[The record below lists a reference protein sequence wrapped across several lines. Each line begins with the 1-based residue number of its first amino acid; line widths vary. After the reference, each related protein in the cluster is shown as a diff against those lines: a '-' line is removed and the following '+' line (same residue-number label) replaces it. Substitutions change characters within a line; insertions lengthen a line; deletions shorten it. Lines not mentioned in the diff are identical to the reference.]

1 MTDRDFFEQSDFSFD
16 ISGDSSEIRIQ
27 PYVDIESDNARVL
40 IASFQVDSL
49 EMIGSARIPLARG
62 KNHVPFQQTVRIV
75 KPLLWHPAGGGTP
88 SLYSFSVVFH
98 LHGAPFYHIEK
109 RTGIRFVEAKRRGK
123 TFRVNG
129 RKVRLTG
136 CEPDFGDTKNVPAG
150 NLVRLT
156 DSDPELDAKL
166 EYCGSRGLIAALELT
181 GAAEPRRF
189 TGRPGVCLFTA
200 RKGSAGER
208 IYRKDRTGA
217 VLPLLTPDELSSWMD
232 K

>member
-1 MTDRDFFEQSDFSFD
+1 MTDREFFEQSDFSFE

-27 PYVDIESDNARVL
+27 PYIDIESDGSRTL

-49 EMIGSARIPLARG
+49 EMIESARIPLAPGR
-62 KNHVPFQQTVRIV
+62 NHVPFQQTVRIV
-75 KPLLWHPAGGGTP
+75 KPLLWQPAGGGTP

-98 LHGAPFYHIEK
+98 LHGAPFYQIEK

-123 TFRVNG
+123 TFHVNG
-129 RKVRLTG
+129 KKVRLTD
-136 CEPDFGDTKNVPAG
+136 CEPDFGDTGKAPAG
-150 NLVRLT
+150 NLVRLI

-181 GAAEPRRF
+181 GKTEPRRF
-189 TGRPGVCLFTA
+189 ADRPGVCLFTA
-200 RKGSAGER
+200 PRGSAGEK

-217 VLPLLTPDELSSWMD
+217 ALPLLTPDELSLWME